1 MHRVALISAVLIL
14 SGCSRGGFR
23 PGEEVLAS
31 SPDNP
36 DSPLKLRPAH
46 QVFGTASW
54 NEDREWCWIA
64 VGTRL
69 RVASPERDGKV
80 MVYVLEGEHR
90 GKTLAMSRDFLGR
103 A

>member
-46 QVFGTASW
+46 QVFGT
-54 NEDREWCWIA
+54 
-64 VGTRL
+64 G
-69 RVASPERDGKV
+69 
-80 MVYVLEGEHR
+80 
-90 GKTLAMSRDFLGR
+90 
-103 A
+103 